1 MPIADPT
8 ASGRPAAMP
17 RTGKVNESKHAA
29 TMQAFYQ
36 LLLYITQTLGSV
48 PLFGLRIRFLAAPV
62 SDMAELSA
70 NKISYR
76 PGKFI
81 P

>member
-8 ASGRPAAMP
+8 TSGRPAAMP
-17 RTGKVNESKHAA
+17 RTGKVNGSMPAA
-29 TMQAFYQ
+29 IMQAFYQ

-48 PLFGLRIRFLAAPV
+48 SSFGLRIRFLAAPI
-62 SDMAELSA
+62 SDMAKLSA